1 MYYVMMIE
9 WWGVQ
14 IIMAIHTG
22 GPLPGSLRHPERR
35 GAAFLRKQNPLCG
48 PQTVREGLSQHQGQ
62 GLQKVLR
69 PWYEQLDRH
78 GQRRDRVLGLLV
90 QASGQLADH
99 GRQSHAGQLAT
110 RQHIR

>member
-1 MYYVMMIE
+1 MHYVMMIE

-35 GAAFLRKQNPLCG
+35 GAAFLRKKNPLCG
-48 PQTVREGLSQHQGQ
+48 PQTVRKGLPQHQGQ
-62 GLQKVLR
+62 GLQNVSR

-78 GQRRDRVLGLLV
+78 GHGRYRVLG
-90 QASGQLADH
+90 QASGQLADPYYDNATISAR
-99 GRQSHAGQLAT
+99 GLYGQ
-110 RQHIR
+110 I